1 MSFSFCVSVIIVVQ
15 HVGHPVQ
22 LRDFHAAKA
31 SLAPQILDFYP
42 KIGIAGVA
50 AMGFPKSLVFC
61 LCFLSS
67 EQWEKKACLGYMV
80 IVDYTTQLYGDYK
93 PL

>member
-1 MSFSFCVSVIIVVQ
+1 MSFAFCVSVIIVVQ

-42 KIGIAGVA
+42 KIGIAGGRNGISKVIGVLFVFFVKWA
-50 AMGFPKSLVFC
+50 VRKKSLFR
-61 LCFLSS
+61 
-67 EQWEKKACLGYMV
+67 
-80 IVDYTTQLYGDYK
+80 IYGDSGLYY
-93 PL
+93 PVIWGL